1 MKTNLHTILFLFST
15 LTVLGSYRPLEIYEL
30 AVGAEEIVY
39 GEVTEID
46 SLTYTL
52 RIEGSL
58 TDKDEEI
65 QVFKFKNWPCAWRW
79 TDYKVGQKLFL
90 FLKKY
95 NGEKE
100 EFQGIYYSMSA
111 GNEGELPL
119 FNDSVF
125 INAAS
130 LDSPPSFW
138 PDSLRTSLSE
148 SLDFVPSE
156 QHIIHGAEYYGYK
169 MDLLDFIS
177 TVKTIRNCFEISYK
191 YANDID
197 EVITTCSGKNLES
210 ANETNEILKWSIK
223 ELKRKTGGNN
233 K

>member
-1 MKTNLHTILFLFST
+1 MKTNLLSILFLFST
-15 LTVLGSYRPLEIYEL
+15 MTVLGSYRPLKIYEL

-39 GEVTEID
+39 GEITEID

-58 TDKDEEI
+58 TDNYKEI
-65 QVFKFKNWPCAWRW
+65 KVLKFQDWPCAWRW

-90 FLKKY
+90 FLKMY
-95 NGEKE
+95 NGEQEK
-100 EFQGIYYSMSA
+100 FQGNYYSMSA

-125 INAAS
+125 INATS
-130 LDSPPSFW
+130 LNSPPAYW
-138 PDSLRTSLSE
+138 PDSLRTSLTE
-148 SLDFVPSE
+148 TNDFVPSVK
-156 QHIIHGAEYYGYK
+156 HKIYGAEYYGYK

-177 TVKTIRNCFEISYK
+177 TVQTIRNCFEISYK
-191 YANDID
+191 YVNDID

-210 ANETNEILKWSIK
+210 ANETNKILKWSIK